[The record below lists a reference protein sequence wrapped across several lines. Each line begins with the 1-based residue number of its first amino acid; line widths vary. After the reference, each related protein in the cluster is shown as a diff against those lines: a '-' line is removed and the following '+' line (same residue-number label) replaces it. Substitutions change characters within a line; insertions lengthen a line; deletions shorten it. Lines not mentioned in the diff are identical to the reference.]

1 MTRYVIRRLLWA
13 VVLFLAVTLVTF
25 VIFYLIPVNPAR
37 AAAGKAA
44 SPAEIK
50 VVAHRLYLDRPIYE
64 QYVHFLDRLLHG
76 DLGYS
81 YSSREHVNEVIK
93 QAAPITASLVIGGAI
108 LWMLIAIPVGV
119 FSALK
124 PRSFGDRTAMLFVL
138 TGISVHPVWLA
149 LVASYLFGYVPTTG
163 SLLGIHFPAFDL
175 FPIQG
180 YCSLK
185 GAAPGEICG
194 GPYDWVM
201 HLILPWFVFA
211 VGYAAFYVRLV
222 RANTIEVLNEDFVRT
237 ARAKG
242 VRPSI
247 VIRSHVLRNAML
259 PVVTAFGMDIAL
271 ALAGAVLIE
280 FVFGLPGLG
289 YVAVHSLAQFDYPI
303 TLGVVVFASIVVIIA
318 NLLVDLLYAWID
330 PRIRLS

>member
-50 VVAHRLYLDRPIYE
+50 VVAHRLYLDRPIYK
-64 QYVHFLDRLLHG
+64 QYIHFVDRLLHG

-119 FSALK
+119 LSALK
-124 PRSFGDRTAMLFVL
+124 PRSTGDRTAMLFVL
-138 TGISVHPVWLA
+138 AGISVHPVWLA

-163 SLLGIHFPAFDL
+163 SFLGISFPAFDL

-180 YCSLK
+180 YCSLR
-185 GAAPGEICG
+185 GAAPGEVCG
-194 GPYDWVM
+194 GPYGWFM

-211 VGYAAFYVRLV
+211 VGYAAFYVRLI
-222 RANTIEVLNEDFVRT
+222 RANTLEVLNEDFVRT

-242 VRPSI
+242 VRPSV

-280 FVFGLPGLG
+280 YVFGLPGLG

-303 TLGVVVFASIVVIIA
+303 TLGVVVFASVVVIIA

>member
-25 VIFYLIPVNPAR
+25 AIFYLVPVDPAR
-37 AAAGKAA
+37 SAAGKAA
-44 SPAEIK
+44 TPAEIK
-50 VVAHRLYLDRPIYE
+50 VVAHRLYLDRPIYQ
-64 QYVHFLDRLLHG
+64 QYIHFLDRLLHG

-81 YSSREHVNEVIK
+81 YASRQHVNDVIS

-108 LWMLIAIPVGV
+108 LWMLIAIPIGV
-119 FSALK
+119 MSALK
-124 PRSFGDRTAMLFVL
+124 PRSLADRSAMIFVL
-138 TGISVHPVWLA
+138 AGISVHPVWLA

-163 SLLGIHFPAFDL
+163 SLLGIHFHPFDL

-180 YCSLK
+180 YCSLR

-201 HLILPWFVFA
+201 HLILPWATFA
-211 VGYAAFYVRLV
+211 VGYAAFYVRLI
-222 RANTIEVLNEDFVRT
+222 RSNTIETLNEDFVRT

-242 VRPSI
+242 VRPSA
-247 VIRSHVLRNAML
+247 VIRSHVLRNSML

-271 ALAGAVLIE
+271 ALAGAVLTE
-280 FVFGLPGLG
+280 LVFGLPGLG
-289 YVAVHSLAQFDYPI
+289 YTAIHSIGQYDYPV
-303 TLGVVVFASIVVIIA
+303 TLGVVVFASLVVILA
-318 NLLVDLLYAWID
+318 NLAVDLLYAWID

>member
-25 VIFYLIPVNPAR
+25 VIFYLIPVDPAR
-37 AAAGKAA
+37 QAAGKAA
-44 SPAEIK
+44 TPAEIK

-81 YSSREHVNEVIK
+81 YSSREHVNDVIK

-119 FSALK
+119 FSALR
-124 PRSFGDRTAMLFVL
+124 PRSAGDRTAMLFVL
-138 TGISVHPVWLA
+138 AGISVHPVWLG

-163 SLLGIHFPAFDL
+163 SFLGIHFPAFDL

-180 YCSLK
+180 YCSLR

-211 VGYAAFYVRLV
+211 VGYSAFYVRLI

-237 ARAKG
+237 AYAKG
-242 VRPSI
+242 VRPNA

-280 FVFGLPGLG
+280 VVFGLPGLG
-289 YVAVHSLAQFDYPI
+289 YTAIRSLGQFDYPI
-303 TLGVVVFASIVVIIA
+303 TLGVVVFASLVVIIA
-318 NLLVDLLYAWID
+318 NLVVDLLYAWID